1 MRIGIDAKWYFEG
14 PPSGRRVVRAL
25 VDALLQHD
33 QGNQYY
39 IFLNRRHRSRQ
50 FPAHGSNIHLVYVWA
65 GNNQL
70 SNVFVLPYF
79 STQYKLDVILF
90 QNFVSP
96 FGTGKK
102 IAYIHDVLFLSN
114 PEFYTVYER
123 LYFAP
128 LKFLTRRA
136 DAVITVSEE
145 ERKRLI
151 HYGFAKD
158 PGKLFV
164 AHHGVDSTFSPRNNY
179 DTKRVE
185 AVKLRYSL
193 PDRFLLFVGRLNLR
207 KNVDNLLK
215 AVALLQDKDIPLVI
229 VGSTN
234 WKESNHLQTI
244 KALCIEDR
252 VQFKGSID
260 QDLGVV
266 YSLSTLFCFPSFA
279 ESFGLPP
286 LEAMACGVPVVVSD
300 TTSLP
305 EICGDAGNYVPPDNP
320 QQIAVVIDSLLRNGQ
335 LYESKKMLGLAQAR
349 KFTWE
354 NAAKKVL
361 QVMET
366 VNQPAA

>member
-25 VDALLQHD
+25 VEAMLRCD
-33 QGNQYY
+33 QRNEYY
-39 IFLNRRHRSRQ
+39 IFLNQRHRAEQ
-50 FPAHGSNIHLVYVWA
+50 FPMQGPNIHLVYVWA

-70 SNVFVLPYF
+70 SNVFVLPRYANR
-79 STQYKLDVILF
+79 YKVDVTLY
-90 QNFVSP
+90 QNFISP
-96 FGTGKK
+96 FGTTKK

-114 PEFYTVYER
+114 PEFYTTYER

-128 LKFLTRRA
+128 LKYLTRRA

-151 HYGFAKD
+151 HFGFAKD
-158 PGKLFV
+158 PDKLFV
-164 AHHGVDSTFSPRNNY
+164 AHHGVDSTFLPRNDY

-185 AVKLRYSL
+185 AVKLRYAL

-215 AVALLQDKDIPLVI
+215 GVALLQDKDIPLVI
-229 VGSTN
+229 VGTTN

-244 KALCIEDR
+244 KALGIEDR

-305 EICGDAGNYVPPDNP
+305 EICGDAGNYVPADNP
-320 QQIAVVIDSLLRNGQ
+320 QQIAAVIDSLLCNGQ

-354 NAAKKVL
+354 NAAKKIL

-366 VNQPAA
+366 VNQSAA